1 MNIIVTGGN
10 QGIGYYLAKAL
21 LNRGERVSVLD
32 LDISRIQEITQ
43 DYSDRLLV
51 LECDV
56 RSESAIN
63 AAVVEI
69 VQKFG
74 PIDIAVHNA
83 CICTFDAMEDTSL
96 ETYRDVMDVNFF
108 GALRLARAVVPKMAE
123 AGRGK
128 MIFVSSGVGV
138 TGFYNI
144 SPYTSSKGAIEAL
157 AKSLSIE
164 YQDKNISFHLI
175 HPPLTKT
182 ASSAPLPIPPEMM
195 ADPEAVGMG
204 LAKRLDK
211 KSFIITHSFV
221 QQCQVRLS
229 YLFPLSLGRLMTK
242 MTKRAES

>member
-1 MNIIVTGGN
+1 
-10 QGIGYYLAKAL
+10 
-21 LNRGERVSVLD
+21 LD
-32 LDISRIQEITQ
+32 LDISRIQDLTQ
-43 DYSDRLLV
+43 DYPDRLLA

-56 RSESAIN
+56 RSEGEITSA
-63 AAVVEI
+63 VLES

-74 PIDIAVHNA
+74 PLDIAVHNA
-83 CICTFDAMEDTSL
+83 CICTFDAMEDTDL
-96 ETYRDVMDVNFF
+96 KTYRDVMDVNFF

-144 SPYTSSKGAIEAL
+144 SPYASSKGAIESL

-164 YQDKNISFHLI
+164 YQDKNVSFHLI

-182 ASSAPLPIPPEMM
+182 ASSAPLPVPPEMM
-195 ADPEAVGMG
+195 ADPEAVGKG
-204 LAKRLDK
+204 LAKRLNK

-221 QQCQVRLS
+221 QQFQVRLS
-229 YLFPLSLGRLMTK
+229 YLFPLYLGRLMTM